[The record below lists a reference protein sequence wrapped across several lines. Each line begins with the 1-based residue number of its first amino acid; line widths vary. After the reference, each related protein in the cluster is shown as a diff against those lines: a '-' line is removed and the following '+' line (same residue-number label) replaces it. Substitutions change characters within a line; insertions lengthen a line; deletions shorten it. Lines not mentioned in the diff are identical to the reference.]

1 MKPYTAAHKALFRGL
16 GRFSDRI
23 LYGPFGCGKTHTV
36 LQAFGLYLLL
46 LNQFTDKRFNFVL
59 VGRTQVAVKRNLC
72 NVLSDLFGEDFSYD
86 GSRKDGK
93 VRDAVL
99 FGHSLYIVGLNDQ
112 GAEGRIRGLTDIMGM
127 IHDEVSL
134 CSEEQFDLIQ
144 GRLRGAKLP
153 PEVPTVFRTG
163 WYLGT
168 TNPDVPTHWILKKAE
183 RGPEGE
189 KPVLELVKWTMD
201 DAIMESEKK
210 VEEYYDKLKRTY
222 RTSEALYRRYV
233 LGEWTGND
241 LQVYPQFN
249 PKIHIVKASEVDIDY
264 KQMRR
269 TFLSV
274 DYGSNHPTAILL
286 ISRTYDGEY
295 VVSREIKLTTTAPSD
310 IVNKISLL
318 YQELADQGVT
328 LSPMYVDP
336 SAAALKDE
344 LRKVGIDYIN
354 AFNSHKDGI
363 ATVRSFLALSKLII
377 FDSCT
382 NLVNEFYSYQFKNEN
397 SDDVVKLEDDFVDAL
412 RYGVHTDSMIG
423 G

>member
-93 VRDAVL
+93 VRDAIL
-99 FGHSLYIVGLNDQ
+99 FGHSLYIIGLNDQ

-134 CSEEQFDLIQ
+134 CFEEQFDLIQ

-153 PEVPTVFRTG
+153 PEVPNVFRTG

-168 TNPDVPTHWILKKAE
+168 TNPDAPTHWILKKADA
-183 RGPEGE
+183 G
-189 KPVLELVKWTMD
+189 VLDLDKWSMD
-201 DAIMESEKK
+201 DAIWDGA
-210 VEEYYDKLKRTY
+210 EEYYDKLIKTY
-222 RTSEALYRRYV
+222 QASEALYKRFV

-249 PKIHIVKASEVDIDY
+249 VKIHTVPASDVDIDY
-264 KQMRR
+264 KQMRKS
-269 TFLSV
+269 FLSV

-295 VVSREIKLTTTAPSD
+295 VVSRELKLTTTAPSD

-328 LSPMYVDP
+328 LSPIYIDP

-377 FDSCT
+377 FDTCT